1 MIDRARLALHRAQL
15 VQQEAKL
22 AADMNA
28 VRGAMQLVDGLMA
41 ELDTKEE
48 PKPAPKV
55 VNPRARSRN

>member
-28 VRGAMQLVDGLMA
+28 VRGAMQLVDGLIS
-41 ELDTKEE
+41 ELDAT
-48 PKPAPKV
+48 PPASETRESNGRYK
-55 VNPRARSRN
+55 RRK